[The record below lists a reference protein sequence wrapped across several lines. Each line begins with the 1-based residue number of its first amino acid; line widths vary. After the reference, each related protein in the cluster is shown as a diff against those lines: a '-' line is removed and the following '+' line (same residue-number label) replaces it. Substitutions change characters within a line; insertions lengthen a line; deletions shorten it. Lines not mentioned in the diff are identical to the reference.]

1 MSHVNFNKIF
11 ADSFE
16 DFKVF
21 ENLDASQAS
30 MSSSGAPNSIWQILN
45 HLIIWQD
52 YLLKN
57 LKGIPTPDIN
67 EMNTWVEDKIILD
80 NNILSE
86 KIEIFHHQIQQI
98 KDEIKLL
105 KIDNYK
111 IEENLKTI
119 QDMTIHLSFHIGEI
133 VLIRRQLG
141 QYPFPSEMKD
151 FLTKDKNSND

>member
-67 EMNTWVEDKIILD
+67 EMNT
-80 NNILSE
+80 
-86 KIEIFHHQIQQI
+86 
-98 KDEIKLL
+98 
-105 KIDNYK
+105 
-111 IEENLKTI
+111 
-119 QDMTIHLSFHIGEI
+119 
-133 VLIRRQLG
+133 
-141 QYPFPSEMKD
+141 
-151 FLTKDKNSND
+151 